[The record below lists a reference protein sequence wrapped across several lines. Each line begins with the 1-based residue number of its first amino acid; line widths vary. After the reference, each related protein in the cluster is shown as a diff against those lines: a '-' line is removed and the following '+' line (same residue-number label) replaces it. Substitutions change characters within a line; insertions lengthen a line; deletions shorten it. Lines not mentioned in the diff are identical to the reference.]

1 MEKRKATYLSFF
13 LACLLF
19 PLSTLAFPARVIG
32 ITDGDTVKVLTKEN
46 ELLKIRL
53 AEIDT
58 PERKQ
63 PWGTRA
69 KQALAEIVMGK
80 IVEVKPVTVDRYGR
94 TVAHL
99 YLGKLSIN
107 KEMVRTGNAWV
118 YRKYVTD
125 SLLLDLEAIAKEHK
139 KGLWGL
145 DESQI
150 APPWEWRRK
159 NR

>member
-46 ELLKIRL
+46 EILKIRL

-69 KQALAEIVMGK
+69 KQALSDLVFGK
-80 IVEVKPVTVDRYGR
+80 SVEVQPVTVDRYGR

-99 YLGKLSIN
+99 YLGNLNIN
-107 KEMVRTGNAWV
+107 REMVRTGNAWA

-125 SLLLDLEAIAKEHK
+125 SSLFGLEATAKEQK

-145 DESQI
+145 AESQI
-150 APPWEWRRK
+150 LPPWEWRRK